1 MAKDKFEEQ
10 AGEKME
16 SMLLVL
22 PEMETDYLRCDPMQ
36 HKAGDT
42 YLEVTKLLQVSYCR
56 MIFFSLTSPFLYF
69 EFELICIFVYILS
82 ENKIIDLY

>member
-56 MIFFSLTSPFLYF
+56 IFFSLTSPFLYF

>member
-42 YLEVTKLLQVSYCR
+42 YLEVTKLLQV
-56 MIFFSLTSPFLYF
+56 
-69 EFELICIFVYILS
+69 LS
-82 ENKIIDLY
+82 C

>member
-22 PEMETDYLRCDPMQ
+22 PEMETDYIRCDPTQ

-56 MIFFSLTSPFLYF
+56 IFFSLTSPFLYF
-69 EFELICIFVYILS
+69 KWELICIFVHILP
-82 ENKIIDLY
+82 ENKIIYLY